1 MQRCFKTPMF
11 VDLYGTAPC
20 LLQRHYTTIYLDW
33 TSHMSYMYDR
43 LCVKEAI
50 VIVTS
55 RKYFHARGY

>member
-1 MQRCFKTPMF
+1 MF